1 MDFARILCKIFIT
14 FNSHHIG
21 TIINNRGEMNVLYC
35 KIHKNKAG
43 TIIANHK
50 NSRLRIYNCELIN
63 NSPRESVID
72 NRGKSCFIGFGVFDN
87 NSSRI
92 INNYSK
98 LIISGFAIKND
109 DEIIFNK

>member
-1 MDFARILCKIFIT
+1 
-14 FNSHHIG
+14 
-21 TIINNRGEMNVLYC
+21 MNVLYC